1 MGIKIK
7 TPKLLENGSIS
18 EINDKMLGVNHSFV
32 FLGKEEEL
40 LNRDSSSYVEAFDMY
55 VNGLY
60 KVYHEF
66 GMEFLKCYCN
76 EAIRHNKNDT
86 FSKHIIF
93 IENCRG
99 ALSHSGD
106 DGTRSY
112 AFNTL
117 KNYVFRNSKF
127 LFNDWDDFW
136 KHANEKQWKEA
147 IEKIVRDSDR
157 LYFNLLE
164 KVAVHDINHKDVYEA
179 VMMDFK
185 INTYKRCKIS
195 NGTVTPL
202 NCVDMYDVSLNGR
215 FFKIIKQQLQ
225 NCGSFQSSEAEIA
238 NYELTDLINLNK
250 YVDNRTDEEK
260 NAGKKTPFEIKKAII
275 DAIKGDL
282 EGGNNFDFKSD
293 SLYVDVVTEVEKQIK
308 KQISASRIAEYSSII
323 M

>member
-18 EINDKMLGVNHSFV
+18 EINDKMLGKNHSFV

-40 LNRDSSSYVEAFDMY
+40 LNREPSSYVEAFDMY

-76 EAIRHNKNDT
+76 EATRHKKNDT

-99 ALSHSGD
+99 ALLHSGD
-106 DGTRSY
+106 DGTRSH

-117 KNYVFRNSKF
+117 KNYVFRNSNFPFK
-127 LFNDWDDFW
+127 DWDDFW
-136 KHANEKQWKEA
+136 RYANERQWKET
-147 IEKIVRDSDR
+147 IEKIVQDSDR

-185 INTYKRCKIS
+185 ISTYERCKIS
-195 NGTVTPL
+195 NNAVTL
-202 NCVDMYDVSLNGR
+202 VKRIDMYDVSLNGR
-215 FFKIIKQQLQ
+215 FFKIIKQQLK
-225 NCGSFQSSEAEIA
+225 NCNSFRSNDTEIV
-238 NYELTDLINLNK
+238 NRELADLINLNT
-250 YVDNRTDEEK
+250 YIDNRTDEEK
-260 NAGKKTPFEIKKAII
+260 SSGKKTPFEIKKAII
-275 DAIKGDL
+275 DLIKKDL

-293 SLYVDVVTEVEKQIK
+293 TLYFDVVTEVELQIR
-308 KQISASRIAEYSSII
+308 KQISASRIAEYSSIT

>member
-18 EINDKMLGVNHSFV
+18 EINDKMLDKNHSFV

-40 LNRDSSSYVEAFDMY
+40 LNRAPSTYVEAFDMY

-76 EAIRHNKNDT
+76 EATRHKKNDS

-117 KNYVFRNSKF
+117 KNYVFRNSNF
-127 LFNDWDDFW
+127 PFNDWDDFW

-147 IEKIVRDSDR
+147 IQKIVRDSDR

-185 INTYKRCKIS
+185 INTYMQCKIS
-195 NGTVTPL
+195 NDTVTSL
-202 NCVDMYDVSLNGR
+202 NRINMYDVSLNGR
-215 FFKIIKQQLQ
+215 FFKIIRQQLKK
-225 NCGSFQSSEAEIA
+225 CSCFQSNDAKIA
-238 NYELTDLINLNK
+238 NQELANLINLNT
-250 YVDNRTDEEK
+250 YIDNRTDEEK
-260 NAGKKTPFEIKKAII
+260 STGKKTPYEIKEAII
-275 DAIKGDL
+275 NLIKNDL

-293 SLYVDVVTEVEKQIK
+293 TLYFDVVTEVERQIRN
-308 KQISASRIAEYSSII
+308 QISASRIAEYSSII